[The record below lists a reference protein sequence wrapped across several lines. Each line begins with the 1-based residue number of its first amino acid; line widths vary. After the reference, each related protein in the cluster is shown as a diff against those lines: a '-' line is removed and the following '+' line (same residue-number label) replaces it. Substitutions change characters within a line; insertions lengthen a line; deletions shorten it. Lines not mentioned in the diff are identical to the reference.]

1 MAKRFTDSQKWTK
14 PWFRKLPPKIKLLW
28 QYVLD
33 NCDMS
38 GVFDVDLELA
48 SYCIGE
54 EITVTEAKAHL
65 SKQIIEFNNG
75 KWFICD
81 FITFQYGELREE
93 CRPHK
98 SVIETLKR
106 HGLWKEYSKGIDT
119 LKDKDKDKD
128 KDIDMEKDKDNITA
142 HQLFD
147 YYNETVKTH
156 NAFPSVLKFTKERAD
171 KCRARLKDVNF
182 FETFKKALVK
192 AKDTPFLCGTNDR
205 GWKMNFDF
213 LIANDSNVYKILEG
227 KYDGAGKKDYGG
239 QW

>member
-1 MAKRFTDSQKWTK
+1 MTFEEKGA
-14 PWFRKLPPKIKLLW
+14 
-28 QYVLD
+28 Y
-33 NCDMS
+33 
-38 GVFDVDLELA
+38 VDLLMMQFNRGHMD
-48 SYCIGE
+48 SHMINQLIG
-54 EITVTEAKAHL
+54 HL
-65 SKQIIEFNNG
+65 WDNIKGKFIQDENG
-75 KWFICD
+75 LWYNERLD
-81 FITFQYGELREE
+81 RE
-93 CRPHK
+93 K
-98 SVIETLKR
+98 LKR
-106 HGLWKEYSKGIDT
+106 QLYTQSRMNNILGSSKSSNKSSKKRAVHMDKHMTSHMENENINENIN
-119 LKDKDKDKD
+119 KDRT
-128 KDIDMEKDKDNITA
+128 EKNSFA

-192 AKDTPFLCGTNDR
+192 AKDTPFLCGTNNR